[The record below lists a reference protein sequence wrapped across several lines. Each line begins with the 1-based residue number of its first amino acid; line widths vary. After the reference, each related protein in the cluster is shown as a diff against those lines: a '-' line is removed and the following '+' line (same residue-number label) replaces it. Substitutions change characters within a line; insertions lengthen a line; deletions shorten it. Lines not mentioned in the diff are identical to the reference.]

1 MSDPAMPYDLV
12 APSGTVSL
20 PAGTSL
26 LVTAPAPAGR
36 QFVKDCFA
44 HGLEA
49 GEEVLILTTDEPAGE
64 IGDDLRDRVT
74 LPDDPVA
81 DPVQIIDC
89 QTDQLGTIDQAI
101 VDRDVNTPRNLA
113 DIGIAF
119 KDAFDRFD
127 RQDVDRV
134 RFGVLSLS
142 IILSY
147 VDRETGYRFCQTLT
161 RGLAQE
167 DALGLFV
174 LNENAHDTDTIDTL
188 QDAFDGHVAI
198 DGGESV
204 SVHISGIDGVSEEWI
219 SLGE

>member
-1 MSDPAMPYDLV
+1 MGEDSEPYDLA

-26 LVTAPAPAGR
+26 LVTAPGSVGEE
-36 QFVKDCFA
+36 FVTACLA

-49 GEEVLILTTDEPAGE
+49 GEETLVLTTDSPAGE
-64 IGDDLRDRVT
+64 IGDELRDRVSV
-74 LPDDPVA
+74 DDEFVSE
-81 DPVQIIDC
+81 PVQIIDC
-89 QTDQLGTIDQAI
+89 QTDQLDTTDGAI
-101 VDRDVNTPRNLA
+101 VDKDVNTPRNLT

-119 KDAFDRFD
+119 KDAFDRFE
-127 RQDVDRV
+127 RQGVDRV

-167 DALGLFV
+167 GALGLFV
-174 LNENAHDTDTIDTL
+174 VNENAHDSDTIDTL
-188 QDAFDGHVAI
+188 KEAFDGHAKV
-198 DGGESV
+198 DDSDPFSV
-204 SVHISGIDGVSEEWI
+204 RIVGIDGVSEEWL
-219 SLGE
+219 SLE

>member
-1 MSDPAMPYDLV
+1 MSDSAMPYDLA

-44 HGLEA
+44 HGLKA
-49 GEEVLILTTDEPAGE
+49 GEEVLVLTTDEPAGE

-89 QTDQLGTIDQAI
+89 QTDQLGTTDQAI
-101 VDRDVNTPRNLA
+101 VNRDVSTPRNLA

-127 RQDVDRV
+127 RQGVDRV

-142 IILSY
+142 IVLSY

-174 LNENAHDTDTIDTL
+174 LNKNAHDTDTIDTL
-188 QDAFDGHVAI
+188 QDAFDGHIEI

-204 SVHISGIDGVSEEWI
+204 SVRISGIDGVSEEWV
-219 SLGE
+219 SLHE

>member
-1 MSDPAMPYDLV
+1 MSYDLA
-12 APSGTVSL
+12 APSGIVSL

-26 LVTAPAPAGR
+26 LVTAPAPDGR
-36 QFVKDCFA
+36 QFVKECFA

-49 GEEVLILTTDEPAGE
+49 GEEVLVLTADEPAGE

-89 QTDQLGTIDQAI
+89 QTDQLGTTDQDI
-101 VDRDVNTPRNLA
+101 VNRDVNTPRNLA

-119 KDAFDRFD
+119 KNAFDRFD
-127 RQDVDRV
+127 EQGVDRV

-174 LNENAHDTDTIDTL
+174 MNENAHDTDTIDTL
-188 QDAFDGHVAI
+188 KNAFDGHVEI
-198 DGGESV
+198 DYDDSFSV
-204 SVHISGIDGVSEEWI
+204 RISGIDNVSEEWI
-219 SLGE
+219 SLGK